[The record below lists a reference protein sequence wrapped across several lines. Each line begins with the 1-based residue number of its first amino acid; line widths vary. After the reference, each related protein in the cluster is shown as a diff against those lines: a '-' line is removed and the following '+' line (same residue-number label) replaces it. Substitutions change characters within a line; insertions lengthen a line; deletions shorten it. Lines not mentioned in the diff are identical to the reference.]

1 MRKRSILTAVKW
13 LQLSPHW
20 WAAEAKGAEA
30 GDGLDSKGRLQVDPC
45 GIINFFFFGLLDR
58 SNISVSFMLL
68 IYVEA
73 CSCKISISEKGVIF
87 RCYFSLF
94 SPLRSSK
101 VKKKNLCL
109 VLFPSPSSLSRGL
122 YISQGTTHCSSLSV
136 EMLFTHWVPCLRP
149 TEEEG
154 QSQLDEPE
162 KEPAKVRKDLENE
175 PDLEGIWEWLT
186 TTQEREG
193 LLWRGP
199 AYKPEREGRTH
210 ALPQAFLG
218 PSPWERT
225 C

>member
-1 MRKRSILTAVKW
+1 MFMQDQHFREGCDFQILF
-13 LQLSPHW
+13 L
-20 WAAEAKGAEA
+20 
-30 GDGLDSKGRLQVDPC
+30 
-45 GIINFFFFGLLDR
+45 
-58 SNISVSFMLL
+58 
-68 IYVEA
+68 
-73 CSCKISISEKGVIF
+73 
-87 RCYFSLF
+87 SLF
-94 SPLRSSK
+94 TIK
-101 VKKKNLCL
+101 KQQGKKKNLCL
-109 VLFPSPSSLSRGL
+109 VLFPSPSSLSRGP

-162 KEPAKVRKDLENE
+162 KDPVKVRKDLENE
-175 PDLEGIWEWLT
+175 PDLEGIREWLT

-199 AYKPEREGRTH
+199 AYKPESEGRTH
-210 ALPQAFLG
+210 ALPQALLG